1 MPTGNTGG
9 VQSATNI
16 SGNAQAVSNM
26 TQSSR
31 GPLAVPI
38 SPDWTVQQSYLV
50 DLSIQNQ
57 FGTIDMVQTLFM
69 DNSQSSAPLYA
80 VNAVSQ
86 QTIICPA
93 KSQGYFPFL
102 CPQPSRFTLMSTGG
116 VRASIECLNFPV
128 QPAVWGAAGQLFTF
142 NDAGALITQD
152 STLAQVSVI
161 PVGLNNA
168 LAVDVVAT
176 VGGGGGTS
184 FQRFNSL
191 AEGGGSGGVHNILAA
206 GAAQHIQ
213 VHSAWIVIS
222 PECYIRSGTS
232 GLVHLALSIS
242 GEGEII
248 STDVWLPG
256 APPALGTLVTAAY
269 PAILSFSDLDILS
282 AAVGHTLQ
290 YQIVDTATGAAVDIG
305 AAANGGVNFITAAA
319 LI

>member
-1 MPTGNTGG
+1 MVAGNTGG
-9 VQSATNI
+9 VQTAMNI

-26 TQSSR
+26 TQSSK

-116 VRASIECLNFPV
+116 VRASIECLNFPIP
-128 QPAVWGAAGQLFTF
+128 PAVWGAAGQLFTF

-176 VGGGGGTS
+176 VGGGGGSS
-184 FQRFNSL
+184 F
-191 AEGGGSGGVHNILAA
+191 AYYDAAVAGAGSGGVHTLVTAS
-206 GAAQHIQ
+206 GAQHVQI
-213 VHSAWIVIS
+213 HGCTFTLS
-222 PECYIRSGTS
+222 PGIYARSGTAS
-232 GLVHLALSIS
+232 FLHLALSLS
-242 GEGEII
+242 GEGEVI
-248 STDVWLPG
+248 SMDFWVPA
-256 APPALGTLVTAAY
+256 APPVLTTLAPPLV
-269 PAILSFSDLDILS
+269 LSFPNLDVVS
-282 AAVGHTLQ
+282 AGLGRSLQ
-290 YQIVDTATGAAVDIG
+290 YQVVHTDLSGAFDVGDG
-305 AAANGGVNFITAAA
+305 TVGGLNVLVAASLV
-319 LI
+319 